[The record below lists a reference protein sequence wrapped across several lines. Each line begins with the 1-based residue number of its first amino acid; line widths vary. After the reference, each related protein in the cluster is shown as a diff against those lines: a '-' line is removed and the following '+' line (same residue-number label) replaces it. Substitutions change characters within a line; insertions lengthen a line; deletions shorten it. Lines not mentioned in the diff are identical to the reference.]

1 MAPVKVAVVQDD
13 GCRAFSRFRVGD
25 GGFHFFEDPA
35 SHVVVVA
42 GDGGHRAVLRR
53 AGEANGTVE
62 RVVFRRPDAG
72 SGPDFRL
79 VAVSVIGGDKRLFPG
94 GEGRVGNGLLNTCV
108 LVEFVGRVSEF
119 LLYFPRCLAVAYV
132 VIVIGVSVRA
142 EGGRGKLAS
151 PVVAKNC
158 QMLFSA
164 TTCGLPGTP
173 ANHSSH
179 TENKIK
185 ALLNQS

>member
-1 MAPVKVAVVQDD
+1 MQIAPVKVAVVQDD

-53 AGEANGTVE
+53 AGEAHGTVE

-79 VAVSVIGGDKRLFPG
+79 VAVSVIRWDKKLLPG

-142 EGGRGKLAS
+142 EGGRSKLAS
-151 PVVAKNC
+151 PVVA
-158 QMLFSA
+158 
-164 TTCGLPGTP
+164 
-173 ANHSSH
+173 
-179 TENKIK
+179 
-185 ALLNQS
+185 